1 MGWKKMIR
9 LILIIPAIGLAIL
22 WCSFWEWWKT
32 GSEIWKIKRDW
43 KRQKEARE
51 FDRLQKSKAESREIE
66 QVALESRTKEAEK
79 LADRMTA
86 DRLSPTTVYMY
97 YQVREVYDPA
107 QDQELQSEIE
117 RLMEGTK

>member
-51 FDRLQKSKAESREIE
+51 FDRLQKSKAES
-66 QVALESRTKEAEK
+66 V
-79 LADRMTA
+79 
-86 DRLSPTTVYMY
+86 
-97 YQVREVYDPA
+97 
-107 QDQELQSEIE
+107 
-117 RLMEGTK
+117 